1 MKILMVSPFPPLR
14 DGVGKYAA
22 QEVRALREEGHE
34 VEVLAPVACA
44 AHHVENF
51 KTWYGG
57 LAKLRGYA
65 RRYDKVILQ
74 YQPSHF
80 HWRGEGPARIVS
92 NFWMMVAFQTIAN
105 LTIVC
110 HEVEYPPPNWPKWH
124 PQKLFERLAW
134 RGAKHVEFH
143 TTHEVDEMGRKLGVA
158 PQSYEL
164 RDHGRYFKPAISES
178 RAQAR
183 RRLRLP
189 SDVPILLCIGFI
201 QPHKGFDRALR
212 AFRRVPGDARLAV
225 VGSVRS
231 DSPGHRGYM
240 DELRYLAASDPR
252 VGVHERMV
260 SDDEFDRWI
269 VASDAVLL
277 PYREIWSSG
286 VLERAR
292 VLGRPVIA
300 SAVGGLREQLRPDD
314 RAVETEEE
322 LAEAIADVVGAGRPA
337 PPDPMT
343 VQEAIAFVADEARRR
358 GVTTKHSRVDR
369 ALYDLSA
376 SRGVHVPTLPSTRR
390 YVGRWLDLTK
400 RVMRRGLGWLLTPLL
415 GQINYFQDLTVEALE
430 EIVAQQ
436 NRQLQIHRAY
446 ALVTDDQRAVH
457 ARARECVSELG
468 AEFGGEAPVLHIGC
482 GRGDVIELLREEG
495 IDARGIEEVRQGATY
510 LLSME
515 PASLAGVLLTV
526 GEVDDGLDALVL
538 AAARVIKPGGAL
550 LVDAADEEM
559 AALDLPAL
567 VPLAERAG
575 FVDVTVRTLAAQP
588 RRTPIDVGP
597 EAPEWAQR
605 LAKTIDQELDA
616 AAEGVSPVLHELL
629 VARLRRTDTGP
640 SADRTDQL

>member
-22 QEVRALREEGHE
+22 QEVRALRDQGHE

-51 KTWYGG
+51 KTWWGG
-57 LAKLRGYA
+57 MAKLRAYA

-92 NFWMMVAFQTIAN
+92 NFWMMVAFRTVAN

-110 HEVEYPPPNWPKWH
+110 HEVEYPPPNWPNWH

-143 TTHEVDEMGRKLGVA
+143 TSHEVEEMSRKLGVA
-158 PQSYEL
+158 PRNFEL
-164 RDHGRYFKPAISES
+164 RDHGRYFKPAVSED
-178 RAQAR
+178 RAEAR
-183 RRLRLP
+183 RRLKLP
-189 SDVPILLCIGFI
+189 DDVPVLLCIGFI

-212 AFRRVPGDARLAV
+212 AFRRVSGDARLAV

-231 DSPGHRGYM
+231 DSPAHRGYM
-240 DELRYLAASDPR
+240 DELRYLAAADPR

-269 VASDAVLL
+269 IASDVVVL

-300 SAVGGLREQLRPDD
+300 SAVGGLREQLRPGDA
-314 RAVETEEE
+314 AVSTDEE
-322 LAEAIADVVGAGRPA
+322 LAEAIADVVGAGRPE
-337 PPDPMT
+337 PPEPMT
-343 VQEAIAFVADEARRR
+343 VQEAIAFVTEEANRR
-358 GVTTKHSRVDR
+358 GVSAKDSRVDR
-369 ALYDLSA
+369 ALYTLSA
-376 SRGVHVPTLPSTRR
+376 SRGVHVPMLPSTRP
-390 YVGRWLDLTK
+390 YVGRWLDLAK

-436 NRQLQIHRAY
+436 HRQLQAHRAY
-446 ALVTDDQRAVH
+446 SQIREDQRSVL
-457 ARARECVSELG
+457 ARARGCVSELSG
-468 AEFGGEAPVLHIGC
+468 DGPVLHIGC
-482 GRGDVIELLREEG
+482 DRGEIVELLREEG
-495 IDARGIEEVRQGATY
+495 IDARGVDIEVGEGATC
-510 LLSME
+510 LLSLE
-515 PASLAGVLLTV
+515 PASLAGVLLTLGDHDNGIEAV
-526 GEVDDGLDALVL
+526 VL
-538 AAARVIKPGGAL
+538 AAGRAIRPGGVL
-550 LVDAADEEM
+550 LVDVADEEM

-567 VPLAERAG
+567 VPTAERAG
-575 FVDVTVRTLAAQP
+575 FVDVIVRTLMAQP
-588 RRTPIDVGP
+588 PRTPIDVGP
-597 EAPEWAQR
+597 DAPEWAQR
-605 LAKTIDQELDA
+605 LAKTLDQELDT
-616 AAEGVSPVLHELL
+616 AAERESPLPHELL
-629 VARLRRTDTGP
+629 VARVPET
-640 SADRTDQL
+640 S